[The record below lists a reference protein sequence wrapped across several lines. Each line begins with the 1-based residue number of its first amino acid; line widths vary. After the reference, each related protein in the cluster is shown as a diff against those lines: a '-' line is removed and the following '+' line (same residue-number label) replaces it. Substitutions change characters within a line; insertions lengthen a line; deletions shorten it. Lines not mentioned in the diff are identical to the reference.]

1 MPLYDSLVL
10 FPQRQHGRGA
20 RVVGGGWGD
29 RPIQYDRGHHPPRL
43 RTHQRAVSALELP
56 CLPPSHAQTDRW
68 ATCPHGAGGGRRASQ
83 GACTGFARPGTA
95 RSIACDDRAPPRH
108 CYTAR
113 MHPRHEVL
121 PRPCASAAGAQLRPR
136 EEGQQARRTS
146 ARSSM
151 PSTPPCWPI
160 RDQADVL
167 GRREGAWTGFM
178 GAHPVLLRNAGFAPE
193 YERHECQIHKIT
205 TAVVTVPYYAIP
217 VAFTAPCAL
226 QPRQSSHW
234 PKNDKSTSQPV
245 VF

>member
-1 MPLYDSLVL
+1 MPAPSSMTEGIT
-10 FPQRQHGRGA
+10 RHGYA
-20 RVVGGGWGD
+20 
-29 RPIQYDRGHHPPRL
+29 PINGLCRRWSSPACLHLTLRL
-43 RTHQRAVSALELP
+43 IDGQPVRTAL
-56 CLPPSHAQTDRW
+56 A
-68 ATCPHGAGGGRRASQ
+68 GAGGLPQ

-121 PRPCASAAGAQLRPR
+121 PRPCAGAAGAQLRPR

-151 PSTPPCWPI
+151 PSTPLCWPI

-226 QPRQSSHW
+226 QPRQSSH
-234 PKNDKSTSQPV
+234 
-245 VF
+245 